1 MIELLSAMTEQPTQD
16 TVIETPHE
24 AVPPLARG
32 TVVGRFVVLDA
43 LGQGGMGVVYRAYDP
58 ELDRQIALKLVRP
71 RRGDPARTRAR
82 VQREAQA
89 LAQLSHPNVVSI
101 YDIGLFEEQ
110 VFIAMELVDGED
122 LRVWLGSAPRT
133 HAEILAVCTR
143 AGEGLAAA
151 HRAGLVHRDFK
162 PENVVIGKDGRVHVL
177 DFGLARSL
185 HDRDSDGDSGDHA
198 ALDPVASGHAS
209 SGRLGEHLTAD
220 GTVLGTPPYMAP
232 EQFYG
237 KRIDARSDQFS
248 FCVTLYEALYGEHPF
263 GPSARGAL
271 VDWQVCKPPDDST
284 VPAWLRVRLLRGL
297 ARDPEERFA
306 SMDELVAT
314 LRDDPDEARH
324 RRTRSLR
331 RAVVL
336 SMLGAVLG
344 IAAFVAVRRAGPAPC
359 AGADAR
365 IHELWSP
372 KARASIHAA
381 FTRSGVPYAERAFRG
396 LEARLDRY
404 AADWAGMRVESC
416 RATHERHEQSAALLE
431 RRTLCLDELALD
443 LGGMIEV
450 LGHADAAVV
459 QRALGAAYQLRPVR
473 DCVSPRA
480 GRPVA
485 KSEAALAQAEVRT
498 QLSRARALD
507 RTGQFERGLIV
518 ASAALERAT
527 VIGDD
532 ALHAE
537 ARFWTAK
544 LQEGT
549 AAYEQAE
556 LNYFEAVEQ
565 AERLGDD
572 ELRARAL
579 SRLVYVV
586 GYRRARHAEGYRLA
600 DLAGAVLDRLGTHT
614 LDRAELES
622 NLGTLLYAESRY
634 DEAAVHDQK
643 ALALREAALGDE
655 SPEVALSLNNLGLLY
670 CDTGRCAEG
679 LVPLTRALALR
690 ERVLGPDH
698 PDVGVALSNLGLAH
712 YMLGQYAAAGDFYAR
727 ALQLR
732 ERVLDAAHPSL
743 AFTLEGLGAV
753 RVAQG
758 RLDEAIA
765 LLRRSVQVREV
776 ALGAEHPDV
785 ASSLLGLAQALIAQN
800 QLDEALALERRALAI
815 FAKVFGT
822 DNVDHALADA
832 AIAEILRRQGHLD
845 EAIAR
850 LGASATILARELGE
864 DDPELARIALSWGQ
878 ALAARGQHDAATVR
892 LEQVLTQC
900 GPDAGCPPEL
910 VPQAKL
916 SLANLALR
924 SGDRARALELAQGAR
939 AAFRTLP
946 SAVADIAAGSKATD
960 VLIAR
965 LTGG

>member
-1 MIELLSAMTEQPTQD
+1 MTEQHTQD

-24 AVPPLARG
+24 AAPPLARG
-32 TVVGRFVVLDA
+32 TVVGRFVVLDS

-110 VFIAMELVDGED
+110 VFIAMELVDGQD
-122 LRVWLGSAPRT
+122 LRVWLGSAPRS
-133 HAEILAVCTR
+133 HGEILTVCAR

-185 HDRDSDGDSGDHA
+185 NDRDSDGETGDHP
-198 ALDPVASGHAS
+198 ALEPSTSGHVS

-263 GPSARGAL
+263 GPSTRGAQ
-271 VDWQVCKPPDDST
+271 VDWQVCKPPPNT
-284 VPAWLRVRLLRGL
+284 VPAWLRALLLRGL
-297 ARDPEERFA
+297 SRDPEERFA
-306 SMDELVAT
+306 SMDELVAK

-324 RRTRSLR
+324 KRARSLR
-331 RAVVL
+331 RALVL
-336 SMLGAVLG
+336 ATLGAVLG
-344 IAAFVAVRRAGPAPC
+344 IAAFVALRREGPSPC
-359 AGADAR
+359 AGVDAR
-365 IHELWSP
+365 VHELWSA
-372 KARASIHAA
+372 KARAAVHAA
-381 FTRSGVPYAERAFRG
+381 FKRSGVPYAESAFRG
-396 LEARLDRY
+396 LAARLDRY

-416 RATHERHEQSAALLE
+416 LATHVRREQSRALLE

-459 QRALGAAYQLRPVR
+459 QRAVGAAYQLRPVR
-473 DCVSPRA
+473 DCVAPRSARASKASPA
-480 GRPVA
+480 
-485 KSEAALAQAEVRT
+485 AQAEVRT
-498 QLSRARALD
+498 QLARARALE
-507 RTGQFERGLIV
+507 RTGQYERGLIV
-518 ASAALERAT
+518 GSAALERAGA
-527 VIGDD
+527 IGDD

-537 ARFWTAK
+537 ALFWTAK
-544 LQEGT
+544 LEEGA

-556 LNYFEAVEQ
+556 VNYFEAVEQ
-565 AERLGDD
+565 AERLDDD

-600 DLAGAVLDRLGTHT
+600 DMAAAILDRLGGHPV
-614 LDRAELES
+614 DRADLES
-622 NLGTLLYAESRY
+622 NLGSVYWAQSRY
-634 DEAAVHDQK
+634 DESAEHDRK
-643 ALALREAALGDE
+643 ALELREAALGDE
-655 SPEVALSLNNLGLLY
+655 NPEVASSLNNLGLLY
-670 CDTGRCAEG
+670 CDTGRCADA
-679 LVPLTRALALR
+679 LAPLMRALSLR

-698 PDVGVALSNLGLAH
+698 PDVATALSNLGLAH
-712 YMLGQYAAAGDFYAR
+712 YTLGHYAEAGDFYAR
-727 ALQLR
+727 ALALR
-732 ERVLDAAHPSL
+732 DRVLDPAHPSL
-743 AFTLEGLGAV
+743 AYSLEGLGAV
-753 RVAQG
+753 RVSQG
-758 RLDEAIA
+758 RLDEAVA
-765 LLRRSVQVREV
+765 LLRRSVQVREA

-785 ASSLLGLAQALIAQN
+785 ANSLLGLAQALIAQR
-800 QLDEALALERRALAI
+800 QLAEALALERRALAI

-822 DNVDHALADA
+822 DNVDHALAEA
-832 AIAEILRRQGHLD
+832 AIADILRRQGQLD

-850 LGASATILARELGE
+850 LGASATILTRELGE
-864 DDPELARIALSWGQ
+864 DDPELAKIALSWGQ

-892 LEQVLTQC
+892 LEQVLETC
-900 GPDAGCPPEL
+900 VADAGCPPEV
-910 VPQAKL
+910 VPHAKL
-916 SLANLALR
+916 GLATLALR
-924 SGDRARALELAQGAR
+924 SGDRTRALELAQGAR
-939 AAFRTLP
+939 AGFRGLP
-946 SAVADIAAGSKATD
+946 AAIADIAEGSRATD
-960 VLIAR
+960 ALIAR